1 VEELL
6 AYLDDNFAIPD
17 DRVNSDIKGLDD
29 EDFNE
34 GNNWL
39 PEVALSEYE
48 VVQEETNIPSFSQPV
63 GTAKV
68 IPRESL
74 AVEFFQ
80 LFVDNRMLG
89 SVIRETNRHA
99 C

>member
-48 VVQEETNIPSFSQPV
+48 VVQEET
-63 GTAKV
+63 
-68 IPRESL
+68 
-74 AVEFFQ
+74 
-80 LFVDNRMLG
+80 
-89 SVIRETNRHA
+89 
-99 C
+99 